1 MKLHSFSFHADFKLW
16 FEYQT
21 EVINLLGLLWAEG
34 FTISNLPNVPI
45 AIFHCPVSP
54 PPSLQTPPFIF
65 PVSLPPFTQMKGSIH
80 VLINLLELQ
89 IQSRSQI
96 RAVLKA
102 LAPGSDPFCSKP
114 YLARDSCTG
123 TPARSHGVLAD
134 LF

>member
-34 FTISNLPNVPI
+34 FTISNLPI

-65 PVSLPPFTQMKGSIH
+65 PVSLPPLHRWRGPSMS
-80 VLINLLELQ
+80 
-89 IQSRSQI
+89 
-96 RAVLKA
+96 
-102 LAPGSDPFCSKP
+102 
-114 YLARDSCTG
+114 
-123 TPARSHGVLAD
+123 
-134 LF
+134 